1 MIAGEAPKPE
11 NAAMQRGSKAR
22 KAIEAVATRK
32 TGGATPKHQ
41 LTHSSL
47 ELIERHAKVTRRGL
61 SRVMSKIACRVQP
74 RTANRGLASRE
85 RLTSVPY
92 GPGRICDAT
101 SSTVCLKSSIW
112 TCVTPPRGAAQSWRL
127 TLGGGHGHRL
137 IGESSQSPRAAA
149 LRCGAAPTPGRRAG
163 AAQPPRPEQ
172 ALS

>member
-101 SSTVCLKSSIW
+101 SSPCACSRRSGRV
-112 TCVTPPRGAAQSWRL
+112 
-127 TLGGGHGHRL
+127 
-137 IGESSQSPRAAA
+137 SPRQGV
-149 LRCGAAPTPGRRAG
+149 LRSLGA
-163 AAQPPRPEQ
+163 
-172 ALS
+172 